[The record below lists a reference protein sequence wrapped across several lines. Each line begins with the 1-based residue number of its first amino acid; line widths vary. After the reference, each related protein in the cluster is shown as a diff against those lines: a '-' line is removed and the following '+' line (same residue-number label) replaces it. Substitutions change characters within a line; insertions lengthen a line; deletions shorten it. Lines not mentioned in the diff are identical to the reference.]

1 MTTLGMTD
9 ATRTRLAVIDLRL
22 RIERLAI
29 GAVTNAFPGRLVVV
43 PQTNISNRL
52 AFIFVAHGAQ
62 TTSSELL
69 GLIRL
74 SRHIYRRTSD
84 VLHGRSSMV
93 NLPAVLLAE
102 WEATVEHLEMIV
114 RLAHPVSSAD
124 SPCP

>member
-1 MTTLGMTD
+1 MTAKGMTD
-9 ATRTRLAVIDLRL
+9 ATKTRLAVIDLRL
-22 RIERLAI
+22 RIERLAT
-29 GAVTNAFPGRLVVV
+29 GAVTNAFPGRSVVV

-52 AFIFVAHGAQ
+52 AFIFVANGTQA
-62 TTSSELL
+62 TPSELL

-102 WEATVEHLEMIV
+102 WEASVARLEAIV
-114 RLAHPVSSAD
+114 RAAHPVSTWSG
-124 SPCP
+124 PR